1 MKYKRTGKDAEL
13 TQSVSTE
20 LLECRNLEL
29 AYLADLS
36 GVTIASFA
44 TQLVVMTSKQR
55 PRKMTIHGSDG
66 DDHAFLLKEHED
78 LRQDEHVMQLFG
90 LVNSLL
96 ENSRK
101 TMEKDLSI
109 QRYDLQIVTPCTIL

>member
-1 MKYKRTGKDAEL
+1 MAL
-13 TQSVSTE
+13 TIYYICEQQSVSTE
-20 LLECRNLEL
+20 LLERRNLEL

-36 GVTIASFA
+36 VVTIASFA
-44 TQLVVMTSKQR
+44 TQLVVVTSKQR

-78 LRQDEHVMQLFG
+78 LRQDENVMQLFG
-90 LVNSLL
+90 LVNTLL